1 MPTSKDAKLRQEK
14 QHKREKQEKIDA
26 LCKDCGQEFSAF
38 LQQMEAHN
46 AKVVVCPSCG
56 KVHDYGDPPK
66 STKASH
72 IGPGGKR

>member
-1 MPTSKDAKLRQEK
+1 MPTSKNTKPRLEK
-14 QHKREKQEKIDA
+14 QDKGEKQQKIDA
-26 LCKDCGQEFSAF
+26 LCKDCGKEFSAF

-56 KVHDYGDPPK
+56 KVHDYSNSPK
-66 STKASH
+66 STKTSH